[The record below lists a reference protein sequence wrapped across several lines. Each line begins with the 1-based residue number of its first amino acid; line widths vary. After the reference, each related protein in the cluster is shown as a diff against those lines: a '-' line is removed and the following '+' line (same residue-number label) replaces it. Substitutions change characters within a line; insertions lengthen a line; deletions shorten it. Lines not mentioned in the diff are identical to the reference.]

1 MQTYPAC
8 GRIVIQ
14 KSSLHG
20 EKMENQSDNQN
31 NKTTAD
37 ALNELAIFF
46 LRQFVLVGISAIFS
60 SYFWGELFVGSRSI
74 IGVSLPE
81 LSYFDAVKLHFLF
94 SFLLPFP
101 QKNS

>member
-1 MQTYPAC
+1 
-8 GRIVIQ
+8 
-14 KSSLHG
+14 
-20 EKMENQSDNQN
+20 MENQSDNQN

-81 LSYFDAVKLHFLF
+81 LSYTDAVSLQFLVQFLF
-94 SFLLPFP
+94 LNPDKDS
-101 QKNS
+101 K